1 MSEWEAN
8 IYVPQNNIAVV
19 SGSTA
24 VLECIPYGTPLPTI
38 VWSKVRLRDF
48 KWFLNDIALFLNTF
62 RNMLICYHCWIL
74 MQIADAI
81 LSLKVFLNS
90 CYGVTELRSS
100 CKLSLI

>member
-38 VWSKVRLRDF
+38 VWSKVRFRDF
-48 KWFLNDIALFLNTF
+48 KWFSNDISLF
-62 RNMLICYHCWIL
+62 
-74 MQIADAI
+74 
-81 LSLKVFLNS
+81 
-90 CYGVTELRSS
+90 
-100 CKLSLI
+100 